1 MPLILSLLIARI
13 ARVVMKAEFRTS
25 KLRLII
31 GAASASIGL
40 IIVILI
46 FLNVFPKHMHSGFVK
61 NGISKFATNIGSND
75 NWIAEAERIKADK
88 QCLSE
93 LINNMP
99 TEDISK
105 VQWKISKKLFRLASK
120 HNVRLVNVKYAPAS
134 KIDTSVVT
142 IESTSVDFDV
152 TGIYADLKAFM
163 LAVEQD
169 EQNFIVTDTRLE
181 ETEDGGH
188 LVVKLSAFWRSP
200 LVAVK

>member
-1 MPLILSLLIARI
+1 MILSLLIVRI
-13 ARVVMKAEFRTS
+13 ARVAMKVEFHTS

-31 GAASASIGL
+31 GVTSASIGL
-40 IIVILI
+40 IIATLI
-46 FLNVFPKHMHSGFVK
+46 FLNVFPKHMHSNFVQ
-61 NGISKFATNIGSND
+61 NGINKLTANIGND
-75 NWIAEAERIKADK
+75 DNLITEAERIKADK

-120 HNVRLVNVKYAPAS
+120 HNVRLVNVKYAPIS
-134 KIDTSVVT
+134 KIDTNVIT

-152 TGIYADLKAFM
+152 IGIYADLKAFM

-169 EQNFIVTDTRLE
+169 EPNFIVTDTRLE
-181 ETEDGGH
+181 ETEGGGH
-188 LVVKLSAFWRSP
+188 LVVKLSAFWRSS